1 MPAIARYPGCLIRS
15 LLYFNRNFVCEF
27 SKCGENALSGH
38 RELINE
44 SAAGAIFSYGFVDER
59 AKFAAR

>member
-27 SKCGENALSGH
+27 SKCGECRGY

-44 SAAGAIFSYGFVDER
+44 SAAGAIFSDGFVDER